1 MWGKVDHVSDGELL
15 LLADEGALSA
25 RRRSRA
31 LAHVAECPRCA
42 RRRAELAAATS
53 EVGQVCRERSISMAP
68 LHVARARLRSAMDVR
83 PRRRPAAGWSP
94 LAAGALGA
102 AAVLVAVI
110 LSWSAVDR
118 RPSGLSSAPPAA
130 DGAGGAFGLWLPRP
144 DLTPGSVRA
153 VRVADICGD
162 ALAGGPAVAS
172 QVPRQVFEAYGVDYR
187 RAGDY
192 ELDFLITPELGGAS
206 DASNL
211 WPQPYRSVVW
221 NAYVKDELERHLR
234 RLVCQGALDLATAQR
249 ELAGDWIAAYKR
261 RFNTE
266 RPLRDYG
273 RFPLTASDV
282 EALQAEA
289 LERRL
294 LPASRRS

>member
-1 MWGKVDHVSDGELL
+1 MWGKVDHLSDGELL

-31 LAHVAECPRCA
+31 LAHVAGCPRCA
-42 RRRAELAAATS
+42 GRRAELTAATS
-53 EVGQVCRERSISMAP
+53 EVGRACRERPTAMTP
-68 LHVARARLRSAMDVR
+68 LHVARARLRSALDVR
-83 PRRRPAAGWSP
+83 PRRPAPGWSP

-102 AAVLVAVI
+102 ATVLAAVI
-110 LSWSAVDR
+110 LSWSAVER
-118 RPSGLSSAPPAA
+118 GPSDLPSAPP
-130 DGAGGAFGLWLPRP
+130 DVAGGAFGPLLPRP

-234 RLVCQGALDLATAQR
+234 RLVCQGAVDLATAQQ

-294 LPASRRS
+294 LPDSRRS

>member
-1 MWGKVDHVSDGELL
+1 MWRKDNHASDGELL

-42 RRRAELAAATS
+42 RRRAELAAAAS
-53 EVGQVCRERSISMAP
+53 EAGRACRERSVAMVP
-68 LHVARARLRSAMDVR
+68 LHVARARLGAAMDVR
-83 PRRRPAAGWSP
+83 TASTRRQARSLRG
-94 LAAGALGA
+94 LAA
-102 AAVLVAVI
+102 AAVVLMAVVT
-110 LSWSAVDR
+110 WPGGDGG
-118 RPSGLSSAPPAA
+118 RPGS
-130 DGAGGAFGLWLPRP
+130 DGAPERAGRLGGTSGPLLPRP
-144 DLTPGSVRA
+144 DLTPGSVRP
-153 VRVADICGD
+153 VRIADICGG
-162 ALAGGPAVAS
+162 ALAGGPVVPS

-211 WPQPYRSVVW
+211 WPQPYGSVVW

-234 RLVCQGALDLATAQR
+234 RLVCQGAVDLAAAQR

-294 LPASRRS
+294 LPDSRRS

>member
-1 MWGKVDHVSDGELL
+1 MWRKVRHVSDGELL

-42 RRRAELAAATS
+42 RRRSELAAAAS
-53 EVGQVCRERSISMAP
+53 EVGRACRERSVEMVP
-68 LHVARARLRSAMDVR
+68 LHVARARLGAALEV
-83 PRRRPAAGWSP
+83 PAARTRERVWALRG
-94 LAAGALGA
+94 LAA
-102 AAVLVAVI
+102 AAVLLMAVVT
-110 LSWSAVDR
+110 WSGGDGV
-118 RPSGLSSAPPAA
+118 RPGPTGATSPAA
-130 DGAGGAFGLWLPRP
+130 TIDRLGPTSRLLLPRP
-144 DLTPGSVRA
+144 DLTPGSVRP
-153 VRVADICGD
+153 VGVEDICHG
-162 ALAGGPAVAS
+162 APAGGPVVRS

-234 RLVCQGALDLATAQR
+234 QLVCRGALDLATAQR

-261 RFNTE
+261 RFDTE

-294 LPASRRS
+294 LAVSRRS

>member
-1 MWGKVDHVSDGELL
+1 MDD
-15 LLADEGALSA
+15 
-25 RRRSRA
+25 
-31 LAHVAECPRCA
+31 
-42 RRRAELAAATS
+42 
-53 EVGQVCRERSISMAP
+53 VC
-68 LHVARARLRSAMDVR
+68 
-83 PRRRPAAGWSP
+83 G
-94 LAAGALGA
+94 
-102 AAVLVAVI
+102 
-110 LSWSAVDR
+110 
-118 RPSGLSSAPPAA
+118 
-130 DGAGGAFGLWLPRP
+130 
-144 DLTPGSVRA
+144 T
-153 VRVADICGD
+153 
-162 ALAGGPAVAS
+162 ALAGGPVVAS

-211 WPQPYRSVVW
+211 WPQPYRSVTW

-234 RLVCQGALDLATAQR
+234 RLVCQGALDLATAQQ

-294 LPASRRS
+294 LPDSRRS

>member
-1 MWGKVDHVSDGELL
+1 MWRKNNHVSDGELL

-42 RRRAELAAATS
+42 GRRAELAAAAS
-53 EVGQVCRERSISMAP
+53 EMGRACRERPVAMAP
-68 LHVARARLRSAMDVR
+68 LHVARARLGAALDERTAR
-83 PRRRPAAGWSP
+83 TRRQARTLRGVA
-94 LAAGALGA
+94 A
-102 AAVLVAVI
+102 AAVVLLALVT
-110 LSWSAVDR
+110 WSGGDR
-118 RPSGLSSAPPAA
+118 GRPGSEVAPERAGQVGGTSGPL
-130 DGAGGAFGLWLPRP
+130 LPRP
-144 DLTPGSVRA
+144 DLTPGSVRP
-153 VRVADICGD
+153 VRVADICGG
-162 ALAGGPAVAS
+162 ALAGGPVVAS

-221 NAYVKDELERHLR
+221 NAYVKDELERHMR
-234 RLVCQGALDLATAQR
+234 RLVCQGDVDLATAQQ

-289 LERRL
+289 LEQRL
-294 LPASRRS
+294 LPGSRRS